1 MRSGSATYLASYE
14 QRVQKEPSDPS
25 RLRDT
30 PRMMSEESTTHELI
44 ELTQRLYET
53 ADGGDFDAM
62 MRFFGPDA
70 VWDQSEAG
78 IGMFESR
85 G

>member
-1 MRSGSATYLASYE
+1 
-14 QRVQKEPSDPS
+14 
-25 RLRDT
+25 
-30 PRMMSEESTTHELI
+30 MMSEESTTHDLI

-53 ADGGDFDAM
+53 ADVGDFDAM

-78 IGMFESR
+78 IGTFESR